1 MYALAAFRAAREVP
15 FVDLRRQHAAI
26 AEELRMAFD
35 DVLAEGRFIL
45 GREVERLETEFAEL
59 CGVRHCIGVA
69 SGTAALTLAL
79 IAAGV
84 EEGDQ
89 VIVPAHTYIATALS
103 VLHAG
108 AVPRFCDVDDAT
120 GLIDVRS
127 AGEAMSSHTVAV
139 VPVHLYGQVCDMDA
153 IRRFARRQGLLVV
166 EDAAQAH
173 GARWKGARAGSFGD
187 AAAFSFYPSKNLG
200 GLGDGGAICTDND
213 GIAERCRRLRNQ
225 GQRRKGEHIEAGF
238 NERLDELQAAMLRV
252 KLPRL
257 DAANGAR
264 RAWAALYREVLPDA
278 SRPVLE
284 DRRGECV
291 YHLFP
296 VRVAGRD
303 TVKARLHSLGIQT
316 GIHYWPAAHRQ
327 QPFASGRFRQR
338 SDYTAGTELTAAV
351 RWSQEELSLPM
362 FPELTRAEVL
372 AVAEAL
378 SGAVGRA
385 RE

>member
-1 MYALAAFRAAREVP
+1 MYAFSAFRAAREVP
-15 FVDLRRQHAAI
+15 FVDLGRQHAAMRD
-26 AEELRMAFD
+26 ELRMAFD
-35 DVLAEGRFIL
+35 YALADGRFIL
-45 GREVERLETEFAEL
+45 GPEVERLETDFAEL

-89 VIVPAHTYIATALS
+89 VIVPAHTYIATALA
-103 VLHAG
+103 VVNAG
-108 AVPRFCDVDDAT
+108 GVPRFCDVDEAT

-127 AGEAMSSHTVAV
+127 AEEAISSSTVAV
-139 VPVHLYGQVCDMDA
+139 IPVHLYGQVCDMDA
-153 IRRFARRQGLLVV
+153 VERFARRHGLLVI

-200 GLGDGGAICTDND
+200 GLGDGGAICTDD
-213 GIAERCRRLRNQ
+213 DAIAERCRRLRNL
-225 GQRRKGEHIEAGF
+225 GQRRKGEHVEAGF

-252 KLPRL
+252 KLPSL

-264 RAWAALYREVLPDA
+264 RAWAALYREVLPTA
-278 SRPVLE
+278 ARPLQE

-296 VRVAGRD
+296 IRVARRD
-303 TVKARLHSLGIQT
+303 AVKAELHSLGVQT

-327 QPFASGRFRQR
+327 LPFASGRFRQR
-338 SDYTAGTELTAAV
+338 SDYAPGMLTAAV

-362 FPELTRAEVL
+362 FPELTRGEVL
-372 AVAEAL
+372 AVTTAL
-378 SGAVGRA
+378 SGVVGEA
-385 RE
+385 P